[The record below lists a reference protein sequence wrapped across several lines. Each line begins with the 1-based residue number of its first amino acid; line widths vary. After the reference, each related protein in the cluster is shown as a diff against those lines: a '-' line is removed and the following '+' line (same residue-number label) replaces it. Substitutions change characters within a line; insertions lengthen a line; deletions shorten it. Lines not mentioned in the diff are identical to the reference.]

1 MTPTRLLTL
10 GVLLLAPPLAAQDP
24 VGIDFSRPSNSD
36 LQKREIPDSVLDRAV
51 ARYNA
56 PGTTRISGTVE
67 LPAGN
72 VWRGPQALYRGQLRI
87 DGRVEG
93 DVLVV
98 NGDVRITTTGVV
110 TGNVMVLGGRLLVDA
125 GGTVGGTPVE
135 YPTTAPLI
143 LTVDGRL
150 MRQAGRRSLSDYTSA
165 STSFTWRNVRTTLRA
180 NPGSYNRVEAFPVEV
195 GPSIVWNRDDLTQLK
210 LDLTGILRTASD
222 PTDSRG
228 SLGWRGSLAVTR
240 AGDHPLTFGLR
251 AGSVIAPVAD
261 RPYQTLETGLG
272 AFFLRRDFRD
282 WYAQRSVGVFA
293 EMQLRPTLVANA
305 SVDVARERSV
315 AAVDAF
321 SVLRS
326 SEAWRPNPLIDDGK
340 YRTFAGGVTY
350 DTRDDRRR
358 PTSGWYVRSDLRYV
372 TSGELTP
379 VSLPEEIRSAMPTTN
394 YDALEMDLDIRRY
407 QRLGPDQSLHVRLT
421 GGGWLAGNRLT
432 IQRRRAMNGAD
443 PLAGYGFRAVN
454 CDRRRRPD
462 PALPALCDRQLA
474 LQVEYRRTLNLD
486 LSTRVGNTTIGLQ
499 RPALVLFGDAGSAWL
514 AGSGPGRVPSGRIQ
528 SITEWRSDIG
538 IGLDAGNFGVYLAK
552 ALPDNDPIRF
562 GIRFSPRF

>member
-1 MTPTRLLTL
+1 MTPTRLVTL

-24 VGIDFSRPSNSD
+24 VGIDFSRPASTD
-36 LQKREIPDSVLDRAV
+36 PKVREIPDSVLDRAM
-51 ARYNA
+51 AQYNA

-72 VWRGPQALYRGQLRI
+72 VWRGPQALFRGQLRI

-98 NGDVRITTTGVV
+98 NGDVRITASGVV
-110 TGNVMVLGGRLLVDA
+110 TGGVTVLGGRLLVDA
-125 GGTVGGTPVE
+125 GGTVGGAQVE
-135 YPTTAPLI
+135 YPATARLT

-150 MRQAGRRSLSDYTSA
+150 MRQAGRRALSDYTSA
-165 STSFTWRNVRTTLRA
+165 SRTFVWRGFRTTLRA
-180 NPGSYNRVEAFPVEV
+180 EPGSYNRNEGFPLEF
-195 GPSIVWNRDDLTQLK
+195 GPSISWDRDERTELTLN
-210 LDLTGILRTASD
+210 LTGILRTASD
-222 PTDSRG
+222 PTESRG
-228 SLGWRGSLAVTR
+228 TLGWRGSLAAKR
-240 AGDHPLTFGLR
+240 AGAHPLTIGLR

-261 RPYQTLETGLG
+261 RPYQTLESGLG

-282 WYAQRSVGVFA
+282 WYAQKSIGIFA
-293 EMQLRPTLVANA
+293 DLTLSPTLLA
-305 SVDVARERSV
+305 SASIDQSRERSV
-315 AAVDAF
+315 SAVDAF

-326 SEAWRPNPLIDDGK
+326 GEAWRPNPLIDDGK
-340 YRTFAGGVTY
+340 YTTWAAGLTY

-358 PTSGWYVRSDLRYV
+358 PTSGWYLRSDLRYV

-379 VSLPEEIRSAMPTTN
+379 VSLPVEIRTAMPTTN
-394 YDALEMDLDIRRY
+394 YDALEMDLDVRRY
-407 QRLGPDQSLHVRLT
+407 QRLGPEQSLHVRLT

-432 IQRRRAMNGAD
+432 IQRRRAMNGGD

-474 LQVEYRRTLNLD
+474 VQVEYRRTIDVN

-499 RPALVLFGDAGSAWL
+499 RPDLVLFGDAGSAWL
-514 AGSGPGRVPSGRIQ
+514 AGPQAGRVPSGRIQ
-528 SITEWRSDIG
+528 SIAEWRSDIG
-538 IGLDAGNFGVYLAK
+538 IGIDAGSFGLYLAK
-552 ALPDNDPIRF
+552 ALPDNDPIRLS
-562 GIRFSPRF
+562 IRFTRRF